1 MKVITFAIIPFTL
14 SKILLTLIVIRLTP
28 AMNVNAFTY
37 NLLTFTMKVNAFS
50 ITPNQKGKENA
61 ENFLRSNNGL

>member
-14 SKILLTLIVIRLTP
+14 SKILLTLIMIRVTP
-28 AMNVNAFTY
+28 A
-37 NLLTFTMKVNAFS
+37 MKVNAFS